1 MVEITQVIRTH
12 RKTIALIVQRDG
24 RLVVRAPIRA
34 SDQAIRRLVESKEDW
49 IRAKQQQVKA
59 TYLSIEPKKFVNGED
74 FWYQGQIY
82 KLELVDYRLP
92 ALSLDGSFQLSRH
105 ALYKARRVFEGWYR
119 QQAVLVLPERVQLL
133 ASRHGFTYH
142 QVKITSARTRWG
154 SCNSRGTLCF
164 AWRLIM
170 APLPVID
177 YVVAHELVHLQV
189 KNHCKEFWGKVRLLM
204 PDYRQRIKRLKSH
217 GHLLLLD

>member
-34 SDQAIRRLVESKEDW
+34 SDDAIRRLVESKEDW

-59 TYLSIEPKKFVNGED
+59 TYLSIEPKKFVNGEG

-82 KLELVDYRLP
+82 ELEIVDHRSP
-92 ALSLDGSFQLSRH
+92 ALSLDGSFRLSRH
-105 ALYKARRVFEGWYR
+105 ALYKARRVFERWYR
-119 QQAVLVLPERVQLL
+119 QQAALVLPERVQWQ
-133 ASRHGFTYH
+133 ASRHGFTYN

-154 SCNSRGTLCF
+154 SCNSKGTLCF

-189 KNHCKEFWGKVRLLM
+189 KNHCKEFWSRVRLIM
-204 PDYRQRIKRLKSH
+204 PDYKQRIDWLSQN
-217 GHLLLLD
+217 GHLLSLD